1 VLDLFAFV
9 SIVLYYAHACC
20 IIVSWGGEPGEIES
34 YLDDLSPSFSAST
47 LLVGSSDLLKYLL
60 RNDLQGGP
68 KK

>member
-1 VLDLFAFV
+1 MLDLFAFV

-34 YLDDLSPSFSAST
+34 YMLYGSFSAST